1 MEQLVEE
8 VQLQEVEVQQPALQL
23 LEVVDLQP
31 LEHPALQLLEHQDQL
46 EVGEHII

>member
-1 MEQLVEE
+1 VEQLAEE
-8 VQLQEVEVQQPALQL
+8 VQLQVVEVQQPAGQP

-46 EVGEHII
+46 EVEEHMP